1 MMTIRFEF
9 DVQGSA
15 IGEPSFADA
24 IAWIENDAS
33 LELSKKTHWATSL
46 RRMAAFLDRPPETIP
61 ARLTHL
67 RQTLPSLNAVAL
79 GVKPKTLSNHKSNV
93 RAALVYLR
101 ENGKTVHHGA
111 PLQGAWKLFPDAGL
125 PKKHHIELYPL
136 ARYCSTF
143 GIAPE
148 VVTQPIVDAYF
159 EHRKATSVFKVTLG
173 KRRALARAWNMAV
186 VRLPQWSAHR
196 LEEEGL
202 PPSSQGPQ
210 WETFDPHL
218 RAEIEAYL
226 ASRRKIRRSHS
237 GRRIRPSKASTVA
250 LLSRQ
255 IRAYLNR
262 AVKCGFAIDRFRS
275 MADMLAPDVVRTV
288 IEDYWPDQECAPSE
302 YTFDVINRIY
312 RMAQELNCLKDEELF
327 EIGDM
332 RAIVSDARR
341 VGMTPKNRKTIRWAM
356 SGDNWSRVVHLPDTL
371 METARAKQSHK
382 GVRAAALAGI
392 AVAIRILTYAP
403 VRISNLSSI
412 ELDKNLV
419 RPGGPGSP
427 YMLVFEEYDTKNN
440 VPLEY
445 PLPADA
451 TALIDE
457 YIHEFRPA
465 LLRGQNANWLFPSD
479 RGGHKAS
486 QTLGAQISKTLLKE
500 LGMHITPHQ
509 FRHCAGALILKA
521 RPGNYEL
528 VKRVLGHTSLA
539 TTTRNYI
546 GLETAQ
552 ATEMFGEMINKIRSN
567 KLDDR

>member
-1 MMTIRFEF
+1 MTIRFEF
-9 DVQGSA
+9 DTRKSA

-24 IAWIENDAS
+24 IAWIEHDDT
-33 LELSKKTHWATSL
+33 LDPSKKTHWATSL
-46 RRMAAFLDRPPETIP
+46 RRMASYLGRPPETIP
-61 ARLTHL
+61 ARMTHL
-67 RQTLPSLNAVAL
+67 RQVMPKLNAAAL
-79 GVKPKTLSNHKSNV
+79 GTTPKTLSNHKSNV

-111 PLQGAWKLFPDAGL
+111 PLQGDWKLFPDVAL

-148 VVTQPIVDAYF
+148 VVNQPIIDGYF
-159 EHRKATSVFKVTLG
+159 EHREATSMFKVSLG
-173 KRRALARAWNMAV
+173 KRRALGRAWNLAV
-186 VRLPQWSAHR
+186 ECLPQWSAIK

-202 PPSSQGPQ
+202 PPRSQGPQ
-210 WETFDPHL
+210 WEEFDPQL
-218 RAEIEAYL
+218 RAEIEDYL
-226 ASRRKIRRSHS
+226 ASRRKPRRSPS
-237 GRRIRPSKASTVA
+237 GRRMRPSKASTVA

-262 AVKCGFAIDRFRS
+262 AVACGFAVERLRS
-275 MADMLAPDVVRTV
+275 VADMLAPDVVRTV
-288 IEDYWPDQECAPSE
+288 IEDYWPDLDSAPSE
-302 YTFDVINRIY
+302 YTFDLISRIHW
-312 RMAQELNCLKDEELF
+312 MAQELNCLDEGELM
-327 EIGDM
+327 EIDDM

-341 VGMTPKNRKTIRWAM
+341 VGMTEKNRKAIRWAQ

-403 VRISNLSSI
+403 VRICNLASI

-445 PLPADA
+445 PLPPDA
-451 TALIDE
+451 SALIDE

-486 QTLGAQISKTLLKE
+486 QTLGSQISKTLLKE
-500 LGMHITPHQ
+500 LGMHLTPHQ

-521 RPGNYEL
+521 KPGNYEL
-528 VKRVLGHTSLA
+528 VKRVLGHSSLA

-552 ATEMFGEMINKIRSN
+552 ATEMFGEMVEKIRN
-567 KLDDR
+567 KRNKR